1 MKKGIFLLST
11 LFVSSL
17 TISLASCGVIDN
29 SQTDSSTFQES
40 SSSIE
45 ESSSQA
51 SSSELTSSSE
61 TNASK
66 QTILNLLKD
75 LKTQNY
81 TLSYTINGELYEDVI
96 TDEYFYI
103 GYLNTGSLLLN
114 TISATTKYAYDFRI
128 TDSKFVLKG
137 QSFNEEYTLQGQTE
151 LKKYNFLKDLNVL
164 ENDIEESDGK
174 YEIYDSSI
182 VEAFTNQLDFSGIDH
197 LELSLNEYDDL
208 IVKLMALN
216 QTTGEFYCPDAGE
229 ITINN
234 IGASSLTIVD
244 DFIKNYKMPTATL
257 NGKGDNLFKNVSY
270 VSAIYDFILDD
281 NAAYQIKTTNLDI
294 SNNYIR
300 IVDTTTDNVS
310 NSYTFEVEDDKET
323 LNIVGVDGTNSIV
336 KQKTTKKYQDFG
348 FINKDGFEL
357 DKFAKLSNDDTYYS
371 YLGDNASN
379 IAYSITQDSQI
390 YEWKVQDIKA
400 IEENGKIV
408 QLDFFTGILQDRTTG
423 KYFYRW
429 INTKVLDTPNNI
441 ENIIQKTPSENDA
454 QINNILSHLNQDN
467 SIFKVTQ
474 TDTAWE
480 GTRKIEYTKGNGFYL
495 KKYLVING
503 DETTSFER
511 LAEGYYEK
519 DGKIYSFTFDE
530 NNNVTINK
538 NPTSKSWKEIVGF
551 NISSNVL
558 KLNDNKLTSYGDI
571 INIGNSLAFVDN
583 PLTIDPSSVE
593 FTIEKDKI
601 VSLDCAY
608 TGGLE
613 NITFT
618 YDEQTLDASLKKA
631 LDDKINPSS
640 QEALKTWN
648 DYESDT
654 IILALIEAYGE
665 EFANKIPYLYSEKLK
680 NDKNTFDGYYYNY
693 EEEPYYFII
702 TLNVIDYEYSNEY
715 KEYLLALGY
724 SEASTNVFVKDD
736 IKIEI
741 VNNEDSCEFLHIYK
755 TA

>member
-17 TISLASCGVIDN
+17 TISLASCGVQDN
-29 SQTDSSTFQES
+29 SQSDSSTSQES

-45 ESSSQA
+45 ESSSQVT
-51 SSSELTSSSE
+51 SSDSSSSSE

-75 LKTQNY
+75 LKTQSY

-137 QSFNEEYTLQGQTE
+137 QSFNEEYTLQGQTG

-257 NGKGDNLFKNVSY
+257 NGKGENLFKNVSY

-441 ENIIQKTPSENDA
+441 ENIIQKTPSEDDV

-593 FTIEKDKI
+593 FTIENDKI

-640 QEALKTWN
+640 QEELKTWN

-665 EFANKIPYLYSEKLK
+665 EFANKVPYLYSEKLK
-680 NDKNTFDGYYYNY
+680 NDGNTFDGYYYNY

-715 KEYLLALGY
+715 KAYLLALGY

-736 IKIEI
+736 IEIEI
-741 VNNEDSCEFLHIYK
+741 VNNEDNCEFLHIYK

>member
-1 MKKGIFLLST
+1 MKNGIFLLST

-17 TISLASCGVIDN
+17 TISLASCGVQDN
-29 SQTDSSTFQES
+29 SQTDSSTIQES

-75 LKTQNY
+75 LKTQSY

-441 ENIIQKTPSENDA
+441 ENIIQKTPSENDE
-454 QINNILSHLNQDN
+454 QINNILANLNQDN

-551 NISSNVL
+551 NISSSVL

-593 FTIEKDKI
+593 FTIENDKI

-755 TA
+755 IA

>member
-17 TISLASCGVIDN
+17 TISLASCGVQDN
-29 SQTDSSTFQES
+29 SQSDSSTTQES

-45 ESSSQA
+45 ESSSQVT
-51 SSSELTSSSE
+51 SSDSSSSSE
-61 TNASK
+61 TDASK
-66 QTILNLLKD
+66 QTILKLLKD
-75 LKTQNY
+75 LKTQSY
-81 TLSYTINGELYEDVI
+81 TLSYTINGMSYDDVI

-137 QSFNEEYTLQGQTE
+137 QSFNEEYTLQGQTK

-164 ENDIEESDGK
+164 ESDIEESDGT
-174 YEIYDSSI
+174 YEIYDSAI

-197 LELSLNEYDDL
+197 LELKLNKYDDL
-208 IVKLMALN
+208 IVRLMAFDQVTN
-216 QTTGEFYCPDAGE
+216 KFYCPDAGE

-234 IGASSLTIVD
+234 IGVSSLTIVD
-244 DFIKNYKMPTATL
+244 DFIKNYKMPTTTL
-257 NGKGDNLFKNVSY
+257 SGKGDNLFNNVSY

-281 NAAYQIKTTNLDI
+281 NVAYQIKTTNLDI
-294 SNNYIR
+294 SNNYVR

-408 QLDFFTGILQDRTTG
+408 QFDFFTGILQDRTTG
-423 KYFYRW
+423 QYFYRW
-429 INTKVLDTPNNI
+429 INTKVLDEPNNI
-441 ENIIQKTPSENDA
+441 ENIIQKTPSENDE
-454 QINNILSHLNQDN
+454 QINNILANLNQDN
-467 SIFKVTQ
+467 SVFKVTQ

-480 GTRKIEYTKGNGFYL
+480 ETRKIEYIKGNGFYL
-495 KKYLVING
+495 KKYLVIND

-551 NISSNVL
+551 NISSSVL
-558 KLNDNKLTSYGDI
+558 KLSDNKLTSYGDI

-593 FTIEKDKI
+593 FTIENDKI

-608 TGGLE
+608 TDGLE
-613 NITFT
+613 NITFA
-618 YDEQTLDASLKKA
+618 YDEQTLDASLKKE

-640 QEALKTWN
+640 QEELKTWN
-648 DYESDT
+648 DYESD
-654 IILALIEAYGE
+654 IIISALIDAYGE

-680 NDKNTFDGYYYNY
+680 DNGNTFDGYYYNY

-702 TLNVIDYEYSNEY
+702 SLNEIDYEYSNEY
-715 KEYLLALGY
+715 KNYLLALGY
-724 SEASTNVFVKDD
+724 SETSTNVFTKDD
-736 IKIEI
+736 IRIEI
-741 VNNEDSCEFLHIYK
+741 VNNEDNCEFLHIYK
-755 TA
+755 VA

>member
-17 TISLASCGVIDN
+17 TISLASCGVQDN
-29 SQTDSSTFQES
+29 SQSDSSTIQES

-75 LKTQNY
+75 LKTQSY

-114 TISATTKYAYDFRI
+114 TISATTKYAYDFGI

-257 NGKGDNLFKNVSY
+257 NGKGDNLFNNVSY
-270 VSAIYDFILDD
+270 VSAIYDFVLDD

-495 KKYLVING
+495 KEYLVING

>member
-17 TISLASCGVIDN
+17 TISLASCGVQDN
-29 SQTDSSTFQES
+29 SQTDSSTSQES

-51 SSSELTSSSE
+51 SSSELASSSE

-75 LKTQNY
+75 LKTQSY
-81 TLSYTINGELYEDVI
+81 TLSYTINKELYEDVI

-182 VEAFTNQLDFSGIDH
+182 VEVFTNQLDFSGIDH

-234 IGASSLTIVD
+234 IGTSSLTIVD
-244 DFIKNYKMPTATL
+244 NFIKSYKMPTATL
-257 NGKGDNLFKNVSY
+257 NGKGENLFKNVSY

-300 IVDTTTDNVS
+300 IVDMTIDNVS

-441 ENIIQKTPSENDA
+441 ENIIQKTPSENDV

-538 NPTSKSWKEIVGF
+538 NPSSKSWKEVVGF
-551 NISSNVL
+551 NISSSVL

-640 QEALKTWN
+640 QDALKTWN

-665 EFANKIPYLYSEKLK
+665 EFANKVPYLYSEKLK

-715 KEYLLALGY
+715 KGYLLALGY

>member
-17 TISLASCGVIDN
+17 TISLASCGVQDN
-29 SQTDSSTFQES
+29 SQTDSSTSQES

-75 LKTQNY
+75 LKTQSY

-234 IGASSLTIVD
+234 IGTSSLTIVD
-244 DFIKNYKMPTATL
+244 NFIKSYKMPTATL
-257 NGKGDNLFKNVSY
+257 NGKGENLFKNVSY

-300 IVDTTTDNVS
+300 IVDTTIDNVS

-441 ENIIQKTPSENDA
+441 ENIIQKTPSENDV

-503 DETTSFER
+503 DETASFER

-538 NPTSKSWKEIVGF
+538 NPTSKSWKEVVGF
-551 NISSNVL
+551 NISSSVL

-640 QEALKTWN
+640 QDALKTWN

-665 EFANKIPYLYSEKLK
+665 EFANKVPYLYSEKLK

>member
-17 TISLASCGVIDN
+17 TISLASCGVQDN
-29 SQTDSSTFQES
+29 SQTDSSTSQES

-45 ESSSQA
+45 ESSSQT

-66 QTILNLLKD
+66 QTILKLLKD
-75 LKTQNY
+75 LKTQSY
-81 TLSYTINGELYEDVI
+81 TLSYTINKELYEDVI

-128 TDSKFVLKG
+128 IDSKFVLKG

-234 IGASSLTIVD
+234 IGTSSLTIVD
-244 DFIKNYKMPTATL
+244 NFIKSYKMPTATL
-257 NGKGDNLFKNVSY
+257 NGKGENLFKNVSY

-300 IVDTTTDNVS
+300 IVDTTIDNVS

-441 ENIIQKTPSENDA
+441 ENIIQKTPSENDV

-503 DETTSFER
+503 DETASFER

-538 NPTSKSWKEIVGF
+538 NPSSKSWKEIVGF
-551 NISSNVL
+551 NISSSVL

-571 INIGNSLAFVDN
+571 INIGSSLAFVDN

-593 FTIEKDKI
+593 FTIENDKI

-613 NITFT
+613 NITFA

-640 QEALKTWN
+640 QDALKTWN

-665 EFANKIPYLYSEKLK
+665 EFANKVPYLYS
-680 NDKNTFDGYYYNY
+680 DGYYYNY

>member
-1 MKKGIFLLST
+1 MAFDQ
-11 LFVSSL
+11 V
-17 TISLASCGVIDN
+17 
-29 SQTDSSTFQES
+29 
-40 SSSIE
+40 
-45 ESSSQA
+45 
-51 SSSELTSSSE
+51 
-61 TNASK
+61 TNK
-66 QTILNLLKD
+66 
-75 LKTQNY
+75 
-81 TLSYTINGELYEDVI
+81 
-96 TDEYFYI
+96 
-103 GYLNTGSLLLN
+103 
-114 TISATTKYAYDFRI
+114 
-128 TDSKFVLKG
+128 
-137 QSFNEEYTLQGQTE
+137 
-151 LKKYNFLKDLNVL
+151 
-164 ENDIEESDGK
+164 
-174 YEIYDSSI
+174 
-182 VEAFTNQLDFSGIDH
+182 
-197 LELSLNEYDDL
+197 
-208 IVKLMALN
+208 
-216 QTTGEFYCPDAGE
+216 FYCPDAGE

-234 IGASSLTIVD
+234 IGVSSLTIVD
-244 DFIKNYKMPTATL
+244 DFIKNYKMPTTTL
-257 NGKGDNLFKNVSY
+257 SGKGDNLFKNVSY

-281 NAAYQIKTTNLDI
+281 NVAYQIKTTNLDI
-294 SNNYIR
+294 SNNYVR
-300 IVDTTTDNVS
+300 IVDTTIDNVS

-441 ENIIQKTPSENDA
+441 ENIIQKTPSENDV

-503 DETTSFER
+503 DETASFER

-538 NPTSKSWKEIVGF
+538 NPSSKSWKEIVGF
-551 NISSNVL
+551 NISSSVL

-571 INIGNSLAFVDN
+571 INIGSSLAFVDN

-593 FTIEKDKI
+593 FTIENDKI

-613 NITFT
+613 NITFA

-640 QEALKTWN
+640 QDALKTWN

-654 IILALIEAYGE
+654 IILALIKAYGE
-665 EFANKIPYLYSEKLK
+665 EFANKVPYLYSEKLK
-680 NDKNTFDGYYYNY
+680 NDGNTFDGYYYNY

-715 KEYLLALGY
+715 KAYLLALGY

-741 VNNEDSCEFLHIYK
+741 VNNEDNCEFLHIYK
-755 TA
+755 IA

>member
-17 TISLASCGVIDN
+17 TISLASCGVQDN
-29 SQTDSSTFQES
+29 SQSDSSTIQES

-45 ESSSQA
+45 ESSSQVT
-51 SSSELTSSSE
+51 SSDSSSSSE

-75 LKTQNY
+75 LKTQSY

-137 QSFNEEYTLQGQTE
+137 QSFNDEYTLQEQTE

-164 ENDIEESDGK
+164 ESDIEESDGK

-182 VEAFTNQLDFSGIDH
+182 VEAFTNQLDFLGIDH

-208 IVKLMALN
+208 IVKFMALN

-257 NGKGDNLFKNVSY
+257 SGKGDNLFNNVSY

-300 IVDTTTDNVS
+300 IVDTTIDNVS

-408 QLDFFTGILQDRTTG
+408 QFDFFTGILQDRTTG

-441 ENIIQKTPSENDA
+441 ENIIQKTPSENDV
-454 QINNILSHLNQDN
+454 QTNNILSHLNQDN

-583 PLTIDPSSVE
+583 PLAIDPSSVE
-593 FTIEKDKI
+593 FTIENDKI

-618 YDEQTLDASLKKA
+618 YDEQTLDASLKEA

-640 QEALKTWN
+640 QDALKTWN

-665 EFANKIPYLYSEKLK
+665 EFANKVPYLYSEKLK
-680 NDKNTFDGYYYNY
+680 NDGNTFDGWYCDY

-715 KEYLLALGY
+715 KAYLLTLGY

-741 VNNEDSCEFLHIYK
+741 VNNEDNCEFLHIYK
-755 TA
+755 IA

>member
-17 TISLASCGVIDN
+17 TISLASCGAQDN
-29 SQTDSSTFQES
+29 SQSDSSTTQES
-40 SSSIE
+40 SSSIN

-75 LKTQNY
+75 LKTQSY

-137 QSFNEEYTLQGQTE
+137 QSFNDEYTLQGQTE

-164 ENDIEESDGK
+164 ESDIEESDGK

-182 VEAFTNQLDFSGIDH
+182 VEAFTNQLDFLGIDH

-208 IVKLMALN
+208 IVKFMALN

-244 DFIKNYKMPTATL
+244 DFIKNYKMPTSTL
-257 NGKGDNLFKNVSY
+257 SGKGDNLFNNVSY

-300 IVDTTTDNVS
+300 IVDTTIDNVS

-408 QLDFFTGILQDRTTG
+408 QFDFFTGILQDRTTG

-441 ENIIQKTPSENDA
+441 ENIIQKMPSENDV
-454 QINNILSHLNQDN
+454 QINNILANLNQDN

-480 GTRKIEYTKGNGFYL
+480 ETRKIEYIKGNGFYL

-583 PLTIDPSSVE
+583 PLAIDPSSVE
-593 FTIEKDKI
+593 FTIENDKI

-618 YDEQTLDASLKKA
+618 YDEQTLDASLKEA

-640 QEALKTWN
+640 QDALKTWN

-665 EFANKIPYLYSEKLK
+665 EFANKVPYLYSEKLK
-680 NDKNTFDGYYYNY
+680 NDGNTFDGWYCDY

-715 KEYLLALGY
+715 KAYLLALGY

-741 VNNEDSCEFLHIYK
+741 VNNEDNCEFLHIYK
-755 TA
+755 IA

>member
-11 LFVSSL
+11 LFASSL
-17 TISLASCGVIDN
+17 TISLASCGVQDN
-29 SQTDSSTFQES
+29 SQSDSSTTQES

-45 ESSSQA
+45 ESSSQVT
-51 SSSELTSSSE
+51 SSDSSSSSE
-61 TNASK
+61 TDASK
-66 QTILNLLKD
+66 QTILKLLKD
-75 LKTQNY
+75 LKTQSY
-81 TLSYTINGELYEDVI
+81 TLSYTINGMSYDDVI

-164 ENDIEESDGK
+164 ESDIEESDGT
-174 YEIYDSSI
+174 YEIYDSTI

-197 LELSLNEYDDL
+197 LELKLNKYDDL
-208 IVKLMALN
+208 IVRLMAFDQVTN
-216 QTTGEFYCPDAGE
+216 KFYCPDAGE

-234 IGASSLTIVD
+234 IGVSSLTIVD
-244 DFIKNYKMPTATL
+244 DFIKNYKMPTTTL
-257 NGKGDNLFKNVSY
+257 SGKGDNLFKNVSY

-281 NAAYQIKTTNLDI
+281 NVAYQIKTTNLDI
-294 SNNYIR
+294 SNNYVR
-300 IVDTTTDNVS
+300 IVDTTIDNVS

-441 ENIIQKTPSENDA
+441 ENIIQKTPSENDV

-503 DETTSFER
+503 DETASFER

-538 NPTSKSWKEIVGF
+538 NPSSKSWKEIVGF
-551 NISSNVL
+551 NISSSVL

-571 INIGNSLAFVDN
+571 INIGSSLAFVDN

-593 FTIEKDKI
+593 FTIENDKI

-613 NITFT
+613 NITFA

-640 QEALKTWN
+640 QDALKTWN

-654 IILALIEAYGE
+654 IILALIKAYGE
-665 EFANKIPYLYSEKLK
+665 EFANKVPYLYSEKLK
-680 NDKNTFDGYYYNY
+680 NDGNTFDGYYYNY

-715 KEYLLALGY
+715 KAYLLALGY

-741 VNNEDSCEFLHIYK
+741 VNNEDNCEFLHIYK
-755 TA
+755 IA

>member
-17 TISLASCGVIDN
+17 TISLASCGVQDN
-29 SQTDSSTFQES
+29 SQTDSSTSQES

-45 ESSSQA
+45 ESSSQT

-66 QTILNLLKD
+66 QTILKLLKD
-75 LKTQNY
+75 LKTQSY
-81 TLSYTINGELYEDVI
+81 TLSYTINKELYEDVI

-128 TDSKFVLKG
+128 IDSKFVLKG

-182 VEAFTNQLDFSGIDH
+182 VEVFTNQLDFSGIDH

-234 IGASSLTIVD
+234 IGTSSLTIVD
-244 DFIKNYKMPTATL
+244 NFIKSYKMPTATL
-257 NGKGDNLFKNVSY
+257 NGKGENLFKNVSY

-294 SNNYIR
+294 SNNYVR

-441 ENIIQKTPSENDA
+441 ENIIQKTPSENDV

-503 DETTSFER
+503 DETASFER

-538 NPTSKSWKEIVGF
+538 NPSSKSWKEIVGF
-551 NISSNVL
+551 NISSSVL

-593 FTIEKDKI
+593 FTIENDKI

-613 NITFT
+613 NITFA

-640 QEALKTWN
+640 QDALKTWN

-654 IILALIEAYGE
+654 IILALIKAYGE
-665 EFANKIPYLYSEKLK
+665 EFANKVPYLYSEKLK
-680 NDKNTFDGYYYNY
+680 NDGNTFDGYYYNY

>member
-11 LFVSSL
+11 LFASSL
-17 TISLASCGVIDN
+17 TISLASCGVQDN
-29 SQTDSSTFQES
+29 SQSDSSTTQES

-45 ESSSQA
+45 ESSSQVT
-51 SSSELTSSSE
+51 SSDSSSSSE
-61 TNASK
+61 TDASK
-66 QTILNLLKD
+66 QTILKLLKD
-75 LKTQNY
+75 LKTQSY
-81 TLSYTINGELYEDVI
+81 TLSYTINGMSYDDVI

-137 QSFNEEYTLQGQTE
+137 QSFNEEYTLQGQTK

-164 ENDIEESDGK
+164 ESDIEESDGT
-174 YEIYDSSI
+174 YEIYDSTI

-197 LELSLNEYDDL
+197 LELKLNKYDDL
-208 IVKLMALN
+208 IVRLMAFDQVTN
-216 QTTGEFYCPDAGE
+216 KFYCPDAGE

-234 IGASSLTIVD
+234 IGVSSLTIVD
-244 DFIKNYKMPTATL
+244 DFIKSYKMPTTTL
-257 NGKGDNLFKNVSY
+257 SGKGDNLFNNVSY
-270 VSAIYDFILDD
+270 VSAIYDFILDY
-281 NAAYQIKTTNLDI
+281 NVAYQIKTTNLDI
-294 SNNYIR
+294 SNNYVR

-441 ENIIQKTPSENDA
+441 ENIIQKTPSEDDV

-538 NPTSKSWKEIVGF
+538 NPSSKSWKEIVGF
-551 NISSNVL
+551 NISSSVL

-571 INIGNSLAFVDN
+571 INIGSSLAFVDN
-583 PLTIDPSSVE
+583 PLTIDSSSVE
-593 FTIEKDKI
+593 FTIENDKI

-640 QEALKTWN
+640 QDALKTWN

-654 IILALIEAYGE
+654 IILALIKAYGE
-665 EFANKIPYLYSEKLK
+665 EFANKVPYLYSEKLK

-715 KEYLLALGY
+715 KAYLLALGY

-741 VNNEDSCEFLHIYK
+741 VNNEDNCEFLHIYK
-755 TA
+755 IA

>member
-17 TISLASCGVIDN
+17 TISLASCGVQDN
-29 SQTDSSTFQES
+29 SQSDSSTIQES

-45 ESSSQA
+45 ESSSQVT
-51 SSSELTSSSE
+51 SSDSSSSSE

-75 LKTQNY
+75 LKTQSY

-257 NGKGDNLFKNVSY
+257 NGKGDNLFNNVSY

-441 ENIIQKTPSENDA
+441 ENIIQKTPSENDV
-454 QINNILSHLNQDN
+454 QINNILANLNQDN

-480 GTRKIEYTKGNGFYL
+480 GTRKIEYTKGNCFYL

>member
-29 SQTDSSTFQES
+29 SQTDSSTSQES

-45 ESSSQA
+45 ESSSQT

-75 LKTQNY
+75 LKTQSY
-81 TLSYTINGELYEDVI
+81 TLSYTINKELYEDVI

-234 IGASSLTIVD
+234 IGTSSLTIVD
-244 DFIKNYKMPTATL
+244 NFIKSYKMPTATL
-257 NGKGDNLFKNVSY
+257 NGKGENLFKNVSY

-300 IVDTTTDNVS
+300 IVDTNIDNVS

-408 QLDFFTGILQDRTTG
+408 QLDFFTSILQDRTTG

-441 ENIIQKTPSENDA
+441 ENIIQKTPSENDV

-538 NPTSKSWKEIVGF
+538 NPSSKSWKEIVGF
-551 NISSNVL
+551 NISSSVL

-640 QEALKTWN
+640 QDALKTWN

-665 EFANKIPYLYSEKLK
+665 EFANKVPYLYSEKLK

>member
-17 TISLASCGVIDN
+17 TISLASCGVQDN
-29 SQTDSSTFQES
+29 SQTDSSTSQES

-45 ESSSQA
+45 ESSSQT

-66 QTILNLLKD
+66 QTILKLLKD
-75 LKTQNY
+75 LKTQSY
-81 TLSYTINGELYEDVI
+81 TLSYTINKELYEDVI

-114 TISATTKYAYDFRI
+114 TISAATKYAYDFRI
-128 TDSKFVLKG
+128 IDSKFVLKG

-164 ENDIEESDGK
+164 ENDIEESDGT
-174 YEIYDSSI
+174 YEIYDSTI

-197 LELSLNEYDDL
+197 LELKLNKYDDL
-208 IVKLMALN
+208 IVRLMAFDQVTN
-216 QTTGEFYCPDAGE
+216 KFYCPDAGE

-234 IGASSLTIVD
+234 IGVSSLTIVD
-244 DFIKNYKMPTATL
+244 DFIKNYKMPTTTL
-257 NGKGDNLFKNVSY
+257 SGKGDNLFKNVSY

-281 NAAYQIKTTNLDI
+281 NVAYQIKTTNLDI
-294 SNNYIR
+294 SNNYVR
-300 IVDTTTDNVS
+300 IVDTTIDNVS

-441 ENIIQKTPSENDA
+441 ENIIQKTPSENDV

-503 DETTSFER
+503 DETASFER

-538 NPTSKSWKEIVGF
+538 NPSSKSWKEIVGF
-551 NISSNVL
+551 NISSSVL

-571 INIGNSLAFVDN
+571 INIGSSLAFVDN

-593 FTIEKDKI
+593 FTIENDKI

-613 NITFT
+613 NITFA

-640 QEALKTWN
+640 QDALKTWN

-654 IILALIEAYGE
+654 IILALIKAYGE
-665 EFANKIPYLYSEKLK
+665 EFANKVPYLYSEKLK
-680 NDKNTFDGYYYNY
+680 NDGNTFDGYYYNY

-715 KEYLLALGY
+715 KAYLLALGY

-741 VNNEDSCEFLHIYK
+741 VNNEDNCEFLHIYK
-755 TA
+755 IA

>member
-29 SQTDSSTFQES
+29 SQTDSSTSQES

-45 ESSSQA
+45 ESSSQT

-75 LKTQNY
+75 LKTQSY
-81 TLSYTINGELYEDVI
+81 TLSYTINKELYEDVI

-234 IGASSLTIVD
+234 IGTSSLTIVD
-244 DFIKNYKMPTATL
+244 NFIKSYKMPTATL
-257 NGKGDNLFKNVSY
+257 NGKGENLFKNVSY

-300 IVDTTTDNVS
+300 IVDTNIDNVS

-408 QLDFFTGILQDRTTG
+408 QLDFFTSILQDRTTG

-441 ENIIQKTPSENDA
+441 ENIIQKTPSENDV

-538 NPTSKSWKEIVGF
+538 NPSSKSWKEIVGF
-551 NISSNVL
+551 NISSSVL

-618 YDEQTLDASLKKA
+618 YDEQTLNASLKKA

-640 QEALKTWN
+640 QDALKTWN

-665 EFANKIPYLYSEKLK
+665 EFANKVPYLYSEKLK

>member
-17 TISLASCGVIDN
+17 TISLASCGVQDN
-29 SQTDSSTFQES
+29 SQSDSSTIQES

-75 LKTQNY
+75 LKTQSY

-257 NGKGDNLFKNVSY
+257 NGKGDNLFNNVSY

-495 KKYLVING
+495 KEYLVING

>member
-11 LFVSSL
+11 LFASSL
-17 TISLASCGVIDN
+17 TISLASCGVQDN
-29 SQTDSSTFQES
+29 SQSDSSTTQES

-45 ESSSQA
+45 ESSSQVT
-51 SSSELTSSSE
+51 SSDSSSSSE
-61 TNASK
+61 TDDSK
-66 QTILNLLKD
+66 QTILKLLKD
-75 LKTQNY
+75 LKTQSY
-81 TLSYTINGELYEDVI
+81 TLSYTINGMSYDDVI

-137 QSFNEEYTLQGQTE
+137 QSFNEEYTLQGQTK

-164 ENDIEESDGK
+164 ESDIEESDGT
-174 YEIYDSSI
+174 YEIYDSTI

-197 LELSLNEYDDL
+197 LELKLNKYDDL
-208 IVKLMALN
+208 IVRLMAFDQVTN
-216 QTTGEFYCPDAGE
+216 KFYCPDAGE

-234 IGASSLTIVD
+234 IGVSSLTIVD
-244 DFIKNYKMPTATL
+244 DFIKNYKMPTTTL
-257 NGKGDNLFKNVSY
+257 SGKGDNLFNNVSY

-281 NAAYQIKTTNLDI
+281 NVAYQIKTTNLDI
-294 SNNYIR
+294 SNNYVR

-441 ENIIQKTPSENDA
+441 ENIIQKTPSEDDV

-538 NPTSKSWKEIVGF
+538 NPSSKSWKEIVGF
-551 NISSNVL
+551 NISSSVL

-571 INIGNSLAFVDN
+571 INIGSSLAFVDN
-583 PLTIDPSSVE
+583 PLTIDSSSVE
-593 FTIEKDKI
+593 FTIENDKI

-640 QEALKTWN
+640 QDALKTWN

-654 IILALIEAYGE
+654 IILALIKAYGE
-665 EFANKIPYLYSEKLK
+665 EFANKVPYLYSEKLK

-715 KEYLLALGY
+715 KAYLLALGY

-741 VNNEDSCEFLHIYK
+741 VNNEDNCEFLHIYK
-755 TA
+755 IA

>member
-17 TISLASCGVIDN
+17 TISLASCGVQDN
-29 SQTDSSTFQES
+29 SQSDSSTSQES
-40 SSSIE
+40 SSTIN

-51 SSSELTSSSE
+51 SSSDSSSSSE

-75 LKTQNY
+75 LKTQSY

-137 QSFNEEYTLQGQTE
+137 QSFNEEYTLQGQTG

-257 NGKGDNLFKNVSY
+257 NGKGENLFKNVSY

-441 ENIIQKTPSENDA
+441 ENIIQKTPSEDDV

-503 DETTSFER
+503 DETTSFEH

-593 FTIEKDKI
+593 FTIENDKI

-640 QEALKTWN
+640 QEELKTWN

-665 EFANKIPYLYSEKLK
+665 EFANKVPYLYSEKLK
-680 NDKNTFDGYYYNY
+680 NDGNTFDGYYYNY

-715 KEYLLALGY
+715 KAYLLALGY

-736 IKIEI
+736 IEIEI
-741 VNNEDSCEFLHIYK
+741 VNNEDNCEFLHIYK

>member
-17 TISLASCGVIDN
+17 TISLASCGVQDN
-29 SQTDSSTFQES
+29 SQSDSSTSQES

-45 ESSSQA
+45 ESSSQVT
-51 SSSELTSSSE
+51 SSDSSSSSE

-75 LKTQNY
+75 LKTQSY
-81 TLSYTINGELYEDVI
+81 TLSYTINGKLYEDVI

-137 QSFNEEYTLQGQTE
+137 QSFNEEYTLQGQTG

-257 NGKGDNLFKNVSY
+257 NGKGENLFKNVSY

-441 ENIIQKTPSENDA
+441 ENIIQKTPSEDDV

-519 DGKIYSFTFDE
+519 DGKIYSFAFDE

-593 FTIEKDKI
+593 FTIENDKI

-640 QEALKTWN
+640 QEELKTWN

-665 EFANKIPYLYSEKLK
+665 EFANKVPYLYSEKLK
-680 NDKNTFDGYYYNY
+680 NDGNTFDGYYYNY

-715 KEYLLALGY
+715 KAYLLALGY

-736 IKIEI
+736 IEIEI
-741 VNNEDSCEFLHIYK
+741 VNNEDNCEFLHIYK

>member
-17 TISLASCGVIDN
+17 TISLASCGVQDN
-29 SQTDSSTFQES
+29 SQSDSSTIQES

-45 ESSSQA
+45 ESSSQVT
-51 SSSELTSSSE
+51 SSDSSSSSE

-75 LKTQNY
+75 LKTQSY

-244 DFIKNYKMPTATL
+244 NFIKNYKMPTATL
-257 NGKGDNLFKNVSY
+257 SGKGDNLFKNVSY

-336 KQKTTKKYQDFG
+336 KQKTAKKYQDFG

-495 KKYLVING
+495 KEYLVING

-530 NNNVTINK
+530 NSNVTINK
-538 NPTSKSWKEIVGF
+538 NPSSKSWKEIVGF

-593 FTIEKDKI
+593 FTIENDKI

-640 QEALKTWN
+640 QDALKTWN

>member
-17 TISLASCGVIDN
+17 TISLASCGVQDN
-29 SQTDSSTFQES
+29 SQSDSSTIQES

-45 ESSSQA
+45 ESSSQVT
-51 SSSELTSSSE
+51 SSDSSSSSE

-75 LKTQNY
+75 LKTQSY

-244 DFIKNYKMPTATL
+244 NFIKNYKMPTATL
-257 NGKGDNLFKNVSY
+257 SGKGDNLFKNVSY

-336 KQKTTKKYQDFG
+336 KQKTAKKYQDFG

-495 KKYLVING
+495 KEYLVING

-530 NNNVTINK
+530 NSNVTINK
-538 NPTSKSWKEIVGF
+538 NPSSKSWKEIVGF

-593 FTIEKDKI
+593 FTIENDKI

-640 QEALKTWN
+640 QDALKTWN

-680 NDKNTFDGYYYNY
+680 NDKNTFDGCYYNY

>member
-11 LFVSSL
+11 LFASSL
-17 TISLASCGVIDN
+17 TISLASCGVQDN
-29 SQTDSSTFQES
+29 SQSDSSTTQES

-45 ESSSQA
+45 ESSSQVT
-51 SSSELTSSSE
+51 SSDSSSSSE
-61 TNASK
+61 TDASK
-66 QTILNLLKD
+66 QTILKLLKD
-75 LKTQNY
+75 LKTQSY
-81 TLSYTINGELYEDVI
+81 TLSYTINGMSYDDVI

-137 QSFNEEYTLQGQTE
+137 QSFNEEYTLQGQTK

-164 ENDIEESDGK
+164 ESDIEESDGT
-174 YEIYDSSI
+174 YEIYDSTI

-197 LELSLNEYDDL
+197 LELKLNKYDDL
-208 IVKLMALN
+208 IVRLMAFDQVTN
-216 QTTGEFYCPDAGE
+216 KFYCPDAGE

-234 IGASSLTIVD
+234 IGVSSLTIVD
-244 DFIKNYKMPTATL
+244 DFIKNYKMPTTTL
-257 NGKGDNLFKNVSY
+257 SGKGDNLFNNVSY

-281 NAAYQIKTTNLDI
+281 NVAYQIKTTNLDI
-294 SNNYIR
+294 SNNYVR

-441 ENIIQKTPSENDA
+441 ENIIQKTPSEDDV

-538 NPTSKSWKEIVGF
+538 NPSSKSWKEIVGF
-551 NISSNVL
+551 NISSSVL

-571 INIGNSLAFVDN
+571 INIGSSLAFVDN
-583 PLTIDPSSVE
+583 PLTIDSSSVE
-593 FTIEKDKI
+593 FTIENDKI

-640 QEALKTWN
+640 QDALKTWN

-654 IILALIEAYGE
+654 IILALIKAYGE
-665 EFANKIPYLYSEKLK
+665 EFANKVPYLYSEKLK

-715 KEYLLALGY
+715 KAYLLALGY

-741 VNNEDSCEFLHIYK
+741 VNNEDNCEFLHIYK
-755 TA
+755 IA

>member
-17 TISLASCGVIDN
+17 TISLASCGVQDN
-29 SQTDSSTFQES
+29 SQSDSSTIQES

-75 LKTQNY
+75 LKTQSY

-257 NGKGDNLFKNVSY
+257 NGKGDNLFNNVSY
-270 VSAIYDFILDD
+270 VSAIYDFVLDD

-495 KKYLVING
+495 KEYLVING

-715 KEYLLALGY
+715 KAYLLALGY
-724 SEASTNVFVKDD
+724 SEASTNVFIKDD